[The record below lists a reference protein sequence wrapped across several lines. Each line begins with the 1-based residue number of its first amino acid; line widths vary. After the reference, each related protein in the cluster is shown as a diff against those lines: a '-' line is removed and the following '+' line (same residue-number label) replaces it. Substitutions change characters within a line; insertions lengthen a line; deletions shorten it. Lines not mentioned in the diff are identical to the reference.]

1 MTRSRTAARRGARGA
16 AQAPPS
22 PGLQPSALSRQLSD
36 LEFTLIILSHGFSRW
51 VAKCME
57 AAGIRGLSA
66 LDILV
71 LHAVNHRAR
80 DRRVS
85 DICMV
90 LNIDDPHLVT
100 YALKKLQ
107 AAGLVATTTLG
118 RERHYS
124 ATGAGDDA
132 CLAYRRV
139 REDFLVPSLSWIAEG
154 REVVPDVAAFLRTM
168 TALYDQAGRFALAAN
183 AGPVAPPLR
192 TKAARRARTDGAKP
206 G

>member
-1 MTRSRTAARRGARGA
+1 MPGRRRRDDAAATAAPVAGSGFA
-16 AQAPPS
+16 PS
-22 PGLQPSALSRQLSD
+22 PLSRQLSD
-36 LEFTLIILSHGFSRW
+36 FEFTLIILTHGFSRW

-57 AAGIRGLSA
+57 AAGRRGLSA

-90 LNIDDPHLVT
+90 LNIDDPHLVA

-107 AAGLVATTTLG
+107 AAGLVETTTTG
-118 RERHYS
+118 RERHYRT
-124 ATGAGDDA
+124 TGEGDAA

-154 REVVPDVAAFLRTM
+154 RAVVPDVAAFLRTM
-168 TALYDQAGRFALAAN
+168 TALYDQAGRFALAAS
-183 AGPVAPPLR
+183 PAPAAPALR
-192 TKAARRARTDGAKP
+192 TKPERRPAARVAKAP
-206 G
+206 